1 MTKPIRVGIVGAGIG
16 ANHIDAFRELPEQF
30 AVEALCD
37 LNGERARQVAT
48 ERGVPTVLTSY
59 DELLARDLDLIDVC
73 TPSNLHFRQAKQALA
88 AGRHVLVEKPLAGS
102 LAEVDALIEA
112 ERKSGKRVA
121 PVFQYRFSDG
131 LQGFLRVKDAGL
143 VGKPYVATV
152 ETHWRRMAAYYDNPW
167 RGRFASELGGCL
179 VTHAI
184 HAHDILTLVMGPIAS
199 ITARTATAVNP
210 IETEDCAALLLEM
223 KSGALVTLSVTL
235 GAEEEIS
242 RLRFCFAGLTVESHL
257 DPYNPGQAPWRFLTG
272 DAALQKRIDESLAGY
287 APGPERW
294 TGQFIRLH
302 DALTE
307 GTELP
312 VTVADA
318 RTSIEL
324 ITAAYHSAA
333 TGETVRLPI
342 AKGHPAYSGWRRYV
356 RTGRGPQSDVA
367 TG

>member
-1 MTKPIRVGIVGAGIG
+1 MSERIKVGIVGAGIG
-16 ANHIDAFRELPEQF
+16 SNHIAAFRELPDQY
-30 AVEALCD
+30 AVDALCD
-37 LNGERARQVAT
+37 LDGDRARRVAA
-48 ERGVPTVLTSY
+48 EHGVATVLTSY
-59 DELLARDLDLIDVC
+59 EELLGRDLDLIDIC
-73 TPSNLHFRQAKQALA
+73 TPSNLHFGQAMQALA

-102 LAEVDALIEA
+102 LAEVDALIGA
-112 ERKSGKRVA
+112 EKKSGKRVA
-121 PVFQYRFSDG
+121 PVFQYRFSNG
-131 LQGFLRVKDAGL
+131 LQGFLQVKAAGL

-152 ETHWRRMAAYYDNPW
+152 ETHWRRPATYYDNPW

-184 HAHDILTLVMGPIAS
+184 HAHDILTLVMGPIAAV
-199 ITARTATAVNP
+199 TARTATAVNP
-210 IETEDCAALLLEM
+210 IETEDCAALLLAM

-257 DPYNPGQAPWRFLTG
+257 DPYNPGRAPWRFLTS
-272 DAALQKRIDESLAGY
+272 DSELQKRIDQTLAGY

-294 TGQFIRLH
+294 TGQFVRLH
-302 DALTE
+302 DALTK

-318 RTSIEL
+318 RASIEL

-333 TGETVRLPI
+333 TGETVQLPI
-342 AKGHPAYSGWRRYV
+342 GQDHPAYAGWRR
-356 RTGRGPQSDVA
+356 Q
-367 TG
+367 

>member
-1 MTKPIRVGIVGAGIG
+1 MNKRIRVGVVGAGIG
-16 ANHIDAFRELPEQF
+16 SNHIAAFHELPDQYE
-30 AVEALCD
+30 VEALCD
-37 LNGERARQVAT
+37 LDGDRARRVAA
-48 ERGVPTVLTSY
+48 EHGVATVLTAY
-59 DELLARDLDLIDVC
+59 DDLLARDLDLIDIC
-73 TPSNLHFRQAKQALA
+73 TPSNLHFAQAMQGLA

-102 LAEVDALIEA
+102 LAEVDGLIVA
-112 ERKSGKRVA
+112 ERKSQKRVA

-131 LQGFLRVKDAGL
+131 LQGFLAVMNAGL

-152 ETHWRRMAAYYDNPW
+152 ETHWRRTAAYYDNPW

-199 ITARTATAVNP
+199 VAARTATAVNP

-257 DPYNPGQAPWRFLTG
+257 DPYNPGRAPWRFLTG
-272 DAALQKRIDESLAGY
+272 DAALKNRIDQSLAGY
-287 APGPERW
+287 KPGPERW
-294 TGQFIRLH
+294 TGQFVRLH
-302 DALTE
+302 GALTE
-307 GTELP
+307 GTTLP

-318 RTSIEL
+318 RASIEL

-342 AKGHPAYSGWRRYV
+342 GPDHPAYRGWRR
-356 RTGRGPQSDVA
+356 
-367 TG
+367 